1 MKKVLLALVMAV
13 SVISAKAQTTMNVR
27 AGGGFNTDEENVTGI
42 FQVNMP
48 FEIGSRWTFSP
59 SLQLDMAIDPYENK
73 GSQNILIPLLFGY
86 KTQIG
91 DELLFFP
98 KIGPAV
104 GYDIYSDRAFNYG
117 PSVEFAFEYKHFV
130 AAINAYYS
138 VIEVARGYY
147 SGTHETAE
155 TNIFTA
161 SLTLG
166 YKF

>member
-1 MKKVLLALVMAV
+1 MAV

-27 AGGGFNTDEENVTGI
+27 AGYGYNTDVDGVTGI

-48 FEIGSRWTFSP
+48 FKTGSRWTFSP
-59 SLQLDMAIDPYENK
+59 SLQLDMAHNPWDDH
-73 GSQNILIPLLFGY
+73 GSQNILLPLYLGH
-86 KTQIG
+86 KMKLG
-91 DELLFFP
+91 NGLFFP

-104 GYDIYSDRAFNYG
+104 GYDIYSDDRPFNFG

-130 AAINAYYS
+130 AAINAYSS
-138 VIEVARGYY
+138 VIEVARDYY
-147 SGTHETAE
+147 SGTFETAE

>member
-1 MKKVLLALVMAV
+1 MAV

-27 AGGGFNTDEENVTGI
+27 AGYGNNTESENVTGV

-48 FEIGSRWTFSP
+48 FETGSKWTFSP
-59 SLQLDMAIDPYENK
+59 SLQVDIALKLDSES
-73 GSQNILIPLLFGY
+73 GSQNILLPLYLGH
-86 KTQIG
+86 KIQLG
-91 DELLFFP
+91 NGLFFP

-104 GYDIYSDRAFNYG
+104 GYDLYSDDRPFNFG

-130 AAINAYYS
+130 AAINAYRS
-138 VIEVARGYY
+138 VIEDERDDYY
-147 SGTHETAE
+147 HVGI
-155 TNIFTA
+155 NIYSA